1 MVFISRPA
9 IVYVRYMLLYPQGE
23 VEHIALLKPKAQTE
37 SDDGML
43 EFLEDIIGSSQFK
56 EPIEQLSKRVEEL
69 NEARREKVHFSLDN
83 ITVYLP
89 CQIVNIFPNYIGH
102 F

>member
-1 MVFISRPA
+1 
-9 IVYVRYMLLYPQGE
+9 MLVHLYLSLVCSVLQLACVVLTLCTKGE
-23 VEHIALLKPKAQTE
+23 VEHIALLKPKAQNE

-69 NEARREKVHFSLDN
+69 NEARGEKVCSTF
-83 ITVYLP
+83 
-89 CQIVNIFPNYIGH
+89 VNMCC
-102 F
+102 